1 MAFAAV
7 MQGFELVFQRTVR
20 VAGILARRRQRMGVN
35 ERMECGIRRI
45 MREKAAAVR
54 AQERVARACIAEGE
68 QKIVRF
74 LRVQQGGD
82 DRRERLAGAEEEHR
96 VRPLR
101 ARQQRAALR
110 VGGEKGKRV
119 GGVRRDGL
127 MNIRC
132 RHENLLKQKMPK
144 WVDSNQMGNAFL
156 THPSYTQRP
165 RLSISNSCRFAIDK
179 TRVFVIIKSQ
189 GIKDFKSSPKEESPC
204 LTAYTRWAT
213 CVSSI

>member
-1 MAFAAV
+1 MAS
-7 MQGFELVFQRTVR
+7 
-20 VAGILARRRQRMGVN
+20 
-35 ERMECGIRRI
+35 
-45 MREKAAAVR
+45 K
-54 AQERVARACIAEGE
+54 
-68 QKIVRF
+68 
-74 LRVQQGGD
+74 
-82 DRRERLAGAEEEHR
+82 
-96 VRPLR
+96 
-101 ARQQRAALR
+101 
-110 VGGEKGKRV
+110 KGKFIV
-119 GGVRRDGL
+119 FEGIDGSGKTTQ
-127 MNIRC
+127 I
-132 RHENLLKQKMPK
+132 NLLKQKMPK